1 MKTTFKKAQ
10 QFVAAA
16 GKYLTDF
23 PEETKLKYAIQK
35 MGPRIDAIT
44 SDYVAEFDDIE
55 LEHANTD
62 ANGSVLFKI
71 VDNRRQYDFTKEG
84 LKKSNEAKKVLFE
97 VKEFD
102 LKPHFCT
109 DIPEGFPDEYR
120 PFFEGFVLPV
130 PDKA

>member
-1 MKTTFKKAQ
+1 MKTTFKKTQ

-16 GKYLTDF
+16 SKYLKIF
-23 PEETKLKYAIQK
+23 QEETKLKYAIEK
-35 MGPRIDAIT
+35 IGPRIDAIT
-44 SDYVAEFDDIE
+44 EEYVAEFDDIE

-84 LKKSNEAKKVLFE
+84 LKKSNEAKKILFE
-97 VKEFD
+97 VKEFE

-109 DIPEGFPDEYR
+109 DIPENFPEEYR
-120 PFFEGFVLPV
+120 QYFEGFVLPV
-130 PDKA
+130 SGK